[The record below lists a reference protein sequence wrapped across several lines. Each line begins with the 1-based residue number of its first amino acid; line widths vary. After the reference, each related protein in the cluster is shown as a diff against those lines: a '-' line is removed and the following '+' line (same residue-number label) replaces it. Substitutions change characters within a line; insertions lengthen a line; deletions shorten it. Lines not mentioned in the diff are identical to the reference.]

1 MISTKQRTKKI
12 VSDINMTNLVDVTM
26 TLLIVFILLAP
37 VIESGIDLKLPQASS
52 QKVDTPQ
59 DVTSI
64 SVSKEGV
71 IFWNSEMVS
80 LENLPSRIESEKE
93 KKPNLAILL
102 RGDTNV
108 SYGQMVKILDILR
121 NEGIDQIDIATE
133 AETK

>member
-1 MISTKQRTKKI
+1 MISTKQRSKKI

-37 VIESGIDLKLPQASS
+37 VIETGIDLKLPQASS

-59 DVTSI
+59 EVTSL

-71 IFWNSEMVS
+71 IFWNSEMIS
-80 LENLPSRIESEKE
+80 LEELPNRIETEKE

-102 RGDTNV
+102 RGDTST
-108 SYGQMVKILDILR
+108 SYGQMVKVLDILR